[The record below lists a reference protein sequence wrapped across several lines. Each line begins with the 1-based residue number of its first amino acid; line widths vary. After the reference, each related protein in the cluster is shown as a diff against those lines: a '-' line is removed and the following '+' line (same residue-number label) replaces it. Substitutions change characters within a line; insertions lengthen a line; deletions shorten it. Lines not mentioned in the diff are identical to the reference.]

1 MAEMTDGATRSTLKG
16 ADAPAHPGQSNEAV
30 QSGSRVP
37 ASGPQRLVTEV
48 DAVHVAVD
56 LPDGSRRTILHELS
70 LTLDEPVVA
79 VVGANGSGKSTL
91 LRLVAGLVAPT
102 AGEIRFSPAVP
113 RSGFIFA
120 NPQAQIIMPVV
131 GEDIEFSLRE
141 TVKSRAERTRRMREI
156 LTQLELGHRA
166 ESSVYELSSGE
177 RQKVALAGV
186 LATEPEL
193 VIADEPTTLLD
204 LRNAAEFRR
213 RLLELQVPLLLA
225 THDLEFAA
233 QADRVLVFDQGRLVD
248 DDEPAAAIARYRRLA
263 LQEPEGR

>member
-1 MAEMTDGATRSTLKG
+1 MAEMFDGTGPR
-16 ADAPAHPGQSNEAV
+16 HPGQSNETV
-30 QSGSRVP
+30 QSSPGAGTTTAGQP
-37 ASGPQRLVTEV
+37 AAGLVTQISEVQVEV
-48 DAVHVAVD
+48 DS
-56 LPDGSRRTILHELS
+56 PDGTRRTILHELS
-70 LTLDEPVVA
+70 LTLEEHVVA

-91 LRLVAGLVAPT
+91 LRLVAGLVAPS
-102 AGEIRFSPAVP
+102 AGEIRFSPTVP

-131 GEDIEFSLRE
+131 GEDIEFSLRG
-141 TVKSRAERTRRMREI
+141 TIKGRAERTRRMREI
-156 LTQLELGHRA
+156 LESLELGHREEA
-166 ESSVYELSSGE
+166 SVYELSSGE

-213 RLLELQVPLLLA
+213 RLLGLEVPLLLA

-233 QADRVLVFDQGRLVD
+233 QADRVLVFDHGRLLD
-248 DDEPAAAIARYRRLA
+248 DDEPAAAIPRYRRLA
-263 LQEPEGR
+263 LQTPEGA